1 MAMGRPREFD
11 VDRAL
16 DQALDVFWRHGYEGT
31 SLSDLTE
38 AMGVTRPSLYAAFGN
53 KEELFRKVLDR
64 YGAMRTDPSCDV
76 LNEPTSRRAVERLLL
91 SFAGAGSGDDAPRG
105 CLMVQGALVCSEASD
120 AIRQELTARRAQ
132 GEARLRDRLE
142 EWQAAGDLP
151 ADANPECLARYVM
164 AVANGMA
171 VQATGGA
178 SPDDLKN
185 VVELTMK
192 GWPAPPA
199 AAPA

>member
-1 MAMGRPREFD
+1 MGMGRPREFD
-11 VDRAL
+11 ADKAL
-16 DQALDVFWRHGYEGT
+16 DRALDVFWRRGYEGT

-76 LNEPTSRRAVERLLL
+76 LNEPTSRRAVERLLM
-91 SFAGAGSGDDAPRG
+91 SFAGTGDDAPRG

-120 AIRQELTARRAQ
+120 AIREELNARRAA
-132 GEARLRDRLE
+132 GEGRLSARLE
-142 EWQAAGDLP
+142 EWKAAGDLP
-151 ADANPECLARYVM
+151 ADADPQSLARYVM
-164 AVANGMA
+164 AVANGMS

-178 SPDDLKN
+178 SADELKR
-185 VVELTMK
+185 VVDLTMK
-192 GWPAPPA
+192 GWPSPPA
-199 AAPA
+199 G

>member
-1 MAMGRPREFD
+1 MGMGRPREFD
-11 VDRAL
+11 ADKAL
-16 DQALDVFWRHGYEGT
+16 DRALDVFWRRGYEGT

-76 LNEPTSRRAVERLLL
+76 LNEPTSRRAVERLLM
-91 SFAGAGSGDDAPRG
+91 SFAGTGDDAPRG

-120 AIRQELTARRAQ
+120 GIREELNARRAA
-132 GEARLRDRLE
+132 GEARLCARLE
-142 EWQAAGDLP
+142 EWKAAGDLP
-151 ADANPECLARYVM
+151 ADADPQSLARYVM
-164 AVANGMA
+164 AVANGMS

-178 SPDDLKN
+178 SADELKR
-185 VVELTMK
+185 VVDLTMK
-192 GWPAPPA
+192 GWPSPPA
-199 AAPA
+199 G